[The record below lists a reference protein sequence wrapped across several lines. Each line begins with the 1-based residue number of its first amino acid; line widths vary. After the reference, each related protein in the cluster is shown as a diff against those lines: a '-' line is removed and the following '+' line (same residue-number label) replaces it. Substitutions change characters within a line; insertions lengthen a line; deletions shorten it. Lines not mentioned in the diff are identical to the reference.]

1 MNACT
6 SFLSSLD
13 NEYTFPFL
21 GINPSFYI
29 VSDSQNPLRVYVSHD
44 VTFVK
49 TPEISRRVTIQVDG
63 QVPESEEASM
73 NNVEAKPESESKAE
87 DLVVEDD
94 DAGQKSEAG
103 DTIENSIA

>member
-1 MNACT
+1 
-6 SFLSSLD
+6 
-13 NEYTFPFL
+13 
-21 GINPSFYI
+21 
-29 VSDSQNPLRVYVSHD
+29 
-44 VTFVK
+44 
-49 TPEISRRVTIQVDG
+49 VTIQVDG
-63 QVPESEEASM
+63 QVPESEEAPM